1 MLLVTLCSVVNIFA
15 KAQSPLQFS
24 YQAVARDS
32 NGAVIANQAILIR
45 LRINNLT
52 ANGTV
57 LYRELHNTVTN
68 EFGLINLAIGT
79 GTPLTGSFAS
89 INWGSGEKYI
99 GIEIDMSNTGSQYVS
114 MGSSQLL
121 SVPYAIY
128 ANSSGDAGSTTLES
142 AYNYGGPGN
151 GRSIHAND
159 GALLIE
165 GEDGLAVTGTY
176 GQGDTITQSGSGV
189 RMLFNPRKAAFRVGA
204 SGPTAWNNA
213 NIGDYSIGMGNNAEA
228 PAMGA
233 LAIGE
238 NANASALHSIAIGN
252 GAAASANYA
261 TAIGRNTQAKGQS
274 SFANGFATI
283 ATGDCGSA

>member
-1 MLLVTLCSVVNIFA
+1 MKSILNKIMLLLTMCCAATFFVM
-15 KAQSPLQFS
+15 AQSPLQFP

-32 NGAVIANQAILIR
+32 NGAVIANQAVLIR
-45 LRINNLT
+45 LRINNVT

-68 EFGLINLAIGT
+68 EFGLINLAIGA

-99 GIEIDMSNTGSQYVS
+99 GIEMDMSNTGSQYVA

-128 ANSSGDAGSTTLES
+128 ANNSGNAASTTLDS
-142 AYNYGGPGN
+142 AYNFGGPGN

-165 GEDGLAVTGTY
+165 GEDGLTVTGTY
-176 GQGDTITQSGSGV
+176 GQGDTITQSGSGA
-189 RMLFNPRKAAFRVGA
+189 R
-204 SGPTAWNNA
+204 
-213 NIGDYSIGMGNNAEA
+213 
-228 PAMGA
+228 
-233 LAIGE
+233 
-238 NANASALHSIAIGN
+238 
-252 GAAASANYA
+252 
-261 TAIGRNTQAKGQS
+261 
-274 SFANGFATI
+274 
-283 ATGDCGSA
+283 